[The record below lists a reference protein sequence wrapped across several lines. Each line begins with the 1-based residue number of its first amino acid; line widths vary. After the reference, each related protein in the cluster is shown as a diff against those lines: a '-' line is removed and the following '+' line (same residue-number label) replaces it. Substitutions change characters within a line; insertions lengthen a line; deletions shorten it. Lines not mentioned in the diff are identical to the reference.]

1 MKLILFILTSIFLTI
16 KVEAQDRKEKIN
28 LIISVDYKIVVGAV
42 SNIKILS
49 ITETGDRKEISA
61 DYYPGC
67 LSIPMEDYLFLTSDA
82 TDSVAVSLTYTEFC
96 KGNRTDRTYEIDLR
110 KGWLKGNFYILYI
123 YNTDKKIY
131 KKQFSPLKGKNY
143 TYEIVYPGGGVSRVK
158 KTKLNDCQ

>member
-16 KVEAQDRKEKIN
+16 KVAAQDRKEKIN
-28 LIISVDYKIVVGAV
+28 LIISVDDKIVVGAV

-82 TDSVAVSLTYTEFC
+82 TDSVAVSLTY
-96 KGNRTDRTYEIDLR
+96 
-110 KGWLKGNFYILYI
+110 
-123 YNTDKKIY
+123 
-131 KKQFSPLKGKNY
+131 
-143 TYEIVYPGGGVSRVK
+143 
-158 KTKLNDCQ
+158 